1 MVAYDLEGVLVD
13 EESIWVKLSRAFGT
27 DGLDPALKDD
37 YLAGKISYK
46 EWSDHV
52 VSRWKGKEVS
62 VIDEFV
68 RRSQLMPGA
77 KETTSILREAG
88 IKQVII
94 TNSISHLAYDVG
106 ERLGIE
112 PHFIRS
118 NILATENGKLT
129 GEIEFYLAWEDK
141 LRLLNYFASMMGLS
155 LDEVAAVGDGI
166 NDIQILE
173 AAGLG
178 IAFNPVESRVIE
190 ASDLVI
196 REKNLLEIVG
206 WIIGRT

>member
-106 ERLGIE
+106 ERLGISRSC
-112 PHFIRS
+112 IRS
-118 NILATENGKLT
+118 NILGVKNGKLT
-129 GEIEFYLAWEDK
+129 GRMEFYHSWEDK
-141 LRLLNYFASMMGLS
+141 SSSLNHFATILGVGMG
-155 LDEVAAVGDGI
+155 EIAVVGDGI
-166 NDIQILE
+166 NDIEIIKD
-173 AAGLG
+173 AGLG
-178 IAFNPVESRVIE
+178 IAFCPEDPGVRESADYVVEHK
-190 ASDLVI
+190 DLS
-196 REKNLLEIVG
+196 E
-206 WIIGRT
+206 IIGLVDIY